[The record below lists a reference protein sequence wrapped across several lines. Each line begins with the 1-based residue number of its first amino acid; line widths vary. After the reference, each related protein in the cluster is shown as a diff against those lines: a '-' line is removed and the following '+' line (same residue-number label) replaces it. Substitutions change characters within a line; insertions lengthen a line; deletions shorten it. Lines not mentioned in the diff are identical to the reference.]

1 MGADPDVDRVV
12 PESLGSHPAVRALMR
27 RFRRERCVP
36 LSQVQRLAERLG
48 GGDEMD
54 ADLVLLRV
62 LEPAA

>member
-1 MGADPDVDRVV
+1 
-12 PESLGSHPAVRALMR
+12 MR

-36 LSQVQRLAERLG
+36 LLQVQRLAERLG